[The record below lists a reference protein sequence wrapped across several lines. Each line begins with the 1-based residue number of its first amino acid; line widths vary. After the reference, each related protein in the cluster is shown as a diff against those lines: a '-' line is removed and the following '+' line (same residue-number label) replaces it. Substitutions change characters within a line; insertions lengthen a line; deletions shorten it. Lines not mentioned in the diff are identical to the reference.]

1 MGILSAMAAVV
12 CSVAGILG
20 DEFLF
25 DLANAWSSLPALIFS
40 NMLPIALFSG
50 VAIVFMV
57 FLKRRYSADRNE
69 MVQTVYLFVMTGY
82 VVLTITCLWFRGV
95 NMALTW
101 PLW

>member
-1 MGILSAMAAVV
+1 MA
-12 CSVAGILG
+12 II
-20 DEFLF
+20 FL
-25 DLANAWSSLPALIFS
+25 
-40 NMLPIALFSG
+40 
-50 VAIVFMV
+50 V